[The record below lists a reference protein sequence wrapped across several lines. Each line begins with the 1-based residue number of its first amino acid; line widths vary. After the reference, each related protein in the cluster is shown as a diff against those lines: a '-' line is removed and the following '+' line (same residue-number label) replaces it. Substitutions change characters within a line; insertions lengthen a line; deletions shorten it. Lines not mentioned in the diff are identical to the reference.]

1 MSKAKMQFSILNPY
15 VERNMIQGIEKII
28 NSKLYV
34 QWGENNLFPSYL
46 QDLYNN
52 VSTLQTI
59 INTCTDYT
67 LGNGVES
74 TNNYITN
81 EDAES
86 MVYEIAKSYFI
97 YGGFALNILRNKL
110 GEISKV
116 CVMDFKKI
124 RSSKDGKTL
133 FYAENYSE
141 KPYARYNW
149 KQYPKYNKDD
159 KTQMSSIYYYKNSK
173 YTTYPIPIYG
183 AAITA
188 CEIEKSIDE
197 YHLNAINNGF
207 MGSVIVNLNNGVPT
221 DEIQEEIEKN
231 FNEKFSGKEN
241 SGRIVISYAD
251 DKEHQATIEK
261 IDTEDFSERYKTLA
275 ERTRQTLF
283 TAFRITPTLCGIE
296 SNQNG
301 FSETQYNEQFKIFN
315 RTVIYPIQKM
325 IVRELT
331 KIFGNDYFTIKP
343 FSIDFDETNN
353 EEKSIE

>member
-1 MSKAKMQFSILNPY
+1 MNKTKLSFASLNPY
-15 VERNMIQGIEKII
+15 IEVNQIRGVEKDVSGQQ
-28 NSKLYV
+28 YV
-34 QWGENNLFPSYL
+34 LWGVNNHFPSYL

-67 LGNGVES
+67 VGNGVES
-74 TNNYITN
+74 TNMYVTD
-81 EDAES
+81 EDAEGII
-86 MVYEIAKSYFI
+86 YEIAKSYFI
-97 YGGFALNILRNKL
+97 YGGFALNILRNRL

-124 RSSKDGKTL
+124 RSSKDGKIL
-133 FYAENYSE
+133 FYSENYSE

-149 KQYPKYNKDD
+149 KKYPRFNKDD

-173 YTTYPIPIYG
+173 YTTYPTPIYG

-241 SGRIVISYAD
+241 AGRIVISYAD

-283 TAFRITPTLCGIE
+283 TAFRITPSLCGIPTE
-296 SNQNG
+296 NNG
-301 FSETQYNEQFKIFN
+301 FSVEQYNEQFKIFN
-315 RTVIYPIQKM
+315 RTVIYPVQKM
-325 IVRELT
+325 IIRELT
-331 KIFGNDYFTIKP
+331 KVFGNDYFTIKP
-343 FSIDFDETNN
+343 FSIDFDETNE
-353 EEKSIE
+353 EEKTIE